1 MASARRILFWR
12 AGSRE
17 GEGICGGCGGGV
29 GSGETALRT
38 PKPELGSADMAGKR
52 SGRRVQLW
60 VADLSG
66 RRG

>member
-29 GSGETALRT
+29 GDGDTALST
-38 PKPELGSADMAGKR
+38 PKPEGGSADMVGC
-52 SGRRVQLW
+52 
-60 VADLSG
+60 
-66 RRG
+66 RGGGDGGCWFGWRI